1 MNRKRKCYEIYI
13 EDEDNIDKTI
23 KRPTKFYDKNLKLK
37 IYQ

>member
-23 KRPTKFYDKNLKLK
+23 KRPTINYD
-37 IYQ
+37 